1 MNEPRDAKLR
11 ISHDDRDHALE
22 ALTEH
27 SREGRLTIDEYGD
40 RVTALDGARTRAD
53 LLALFDDLPE
63 PRPRF
68 AEAPRATAPQATAP
82 GATVAVPPESGGA
95 LPEPHR
101 PQTVRQRLTRL
112 SVPVGAVTAVGL
124 TYATGDWF
132 FMFLVPPVTYAVESA
147 LRGGRARRWVP
158 RRKRS

>member
-1 MNEPRDAKLR
+1 MNEPRDAQLR

-40 RVTALDGARTRAD
+40 RVTAPNEARTRAD

-63 PRPRF
+63 PRPSF
-68 AEAPRATAPQATAP
+68 TEAPPTTAPGATRTPAAATAP
-82 GATVAVPPESGGA
+82 GATVAVPPEPGSA

-112 SVPVGAVTAVGL
+112 SVPVGAVTSVGL
-124 TYATGDWF
+124 T
-132 FMFLVPPVTYAVESA
+132 
-147 LRGGRARRWVP
+147 
-158 RRKRS
+158 